1 MEHQI
6 VWITQ
11 AVIEI
16 VSSHYECAE
25 CGTRFDRA
33 EIDLGL
39 CEADGSFVCLECR
52 YVLLLQKYQRLKRM
66 FRVLQRAFAEIKF
79 ALLGKGGN
87 RWEVILG
94 ICEAYR
100 GKFDVRFD

>member
-6 VWITQ
+6 VRITQ
-11 AVIEI
+11 AVIE
-16 VSSHYECAE
+16 VVPEYHECAE
-25 CGTRFDRA
+25 CGVRFRRDK
-33 EIDLGL
+33 INPDL

-52 YVLLLQKYQRLKRM
+52 YILLFQKYQRLCRM
-66 FRVLQRAFAEIKF
+66 LRILQRAFAEIKF
-79 ALLGKGGN
+79 ALLNKSN
-87 RWEVILG
+87 DRWETILG